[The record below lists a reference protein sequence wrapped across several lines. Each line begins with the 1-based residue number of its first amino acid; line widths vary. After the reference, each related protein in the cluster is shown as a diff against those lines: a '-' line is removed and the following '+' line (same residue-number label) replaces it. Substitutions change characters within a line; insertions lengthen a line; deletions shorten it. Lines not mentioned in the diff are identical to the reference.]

1 MSEENNVLDELKH
14 ILEEVKIWLHFGE
27 AKHGALLA
35 INLILI
41 FKCTDFFINIKENQI
56 IGSKVFLI
64 IIMTL
69 YLFSTIISLIS
80 FMPKLN
86 KLDDSDVDD
95 DSKSITNNLLNF
107 FGDIKKYSSS
117 KKYLRDFYYKY
128 FNIEQTSNFPLI
140 EQDYAKEIIINSQIT
155 NRKFKLFK
163 WCVII
168 DILATIMLL
177 IFWIGNI
184 IDVSIKLLN

>member
-1 MSEENNVLDELKH
+1 
-14 ILEEVKIWLHFGE
+14 
-27 AKHGALLA
+27 
-35 INLILI
+35 
-41 FKCTDFFINIKENQI
+41 
-56 IGSKVFLI
+56 
-64 IIMTL
+64 MTL

-86 KLDDSDVDD
+86 KLDDSDVDE
-95 DSKSITNNLLNF
+95 DSNSTTNNLLNF

-117 KKYLRDFYYKY
+117 KQYLRDVYYKY
-128 FNIEQTSNFPLI
+128 FNMEQTSNFPLI

-177 IFWIGNI
+177 IFWIGNVL
-184 IDVSIKLLN
+184 DVSITII

>member
-14 ILEEVKIWLHFGE
+14 ILEEVKTWLHFGE
-27 AKHGALLA
+27 SKHGALLA

-41 FKCTDFFINIKENQI
+41 FKCTDFFINIEEKKI

-86 KLDDSDVDD
+86 KLDDSDVDE
-95 DSKSITNNLLNF
+95 DSNSTTNNLLNF

-117 KKYLRDFYYKY
+117 KQYLRDVYYKY
-128 FNIEQTSNFPLI
+128 FNMEQTSNFPLI

-177 IFWIGNI
+177 IFWIGNVL
-184 IDVSIKLLN
+184 DVSITII

>member
-14 ILEEVKIWLHFGE
+14 ILEEVKTWLHFGE

-41 FKCTDFFINIKENQI
+41 FKCTDFFINIEEKKI

-69 YLFSTIISLIS
+69 YLFSSIISLIS

-86 KLDDSDVDD
+86 KLDDSDVDE
-95 DSKSITNNLLNF
+95 DSNSTTNNLLNF

-117 KKYLRDFYYKY
+117 KQYLRDVYYKY
-128 FNIEQTSNFPLI
+128 FNMEQTSNFPLI

-177 IFWIGNI
+177 IFWIGNVL
-184 IDVSIKLLN
+184 DVSITII